1 MIPCMSYTGFAIH
14 SGIHPI
20 HRVAKY
26 HTYRPRRVNR
36 HVVSHTVHARQSV
49 QWSLVRET
57 EGSDRHS
64 HVRLRLRHRPRRPSR
79 EGDIRR
85 PWRSA
90 PSFRA
95 VLACCMP
102 PGSFASAL
110 WSPQARSSRQR
121 QAPAARPATALAT
134 AWPPRTRARRR
145 LSPRRWLTTSCRSLR
160 RRTSCAPM
168 HRHPGLYG
176 RP

>member
-1 MIPCMSYTGFAIH
+1 MYVVHGFRYTLRDP
-14 SGIHPI
+14 S
-20 HRVAKY
+20 
-26 HTYRPRRVNR
+26 HTQGCK
-36 HVVSHTVHARQSV
+36 VSHISTTACESARRLTHGTRTSV
-49 QWSLVRET
+49 GQWSLVRET

-64 HVRLRLRHRPRRPSR
+64 CVRLRLRHRPRRPSR
-79 EGDIRR
+79 GCDIRR

-121 QAPAARPATALAT
+121 QAPAARPATVLAT
-134 AWPPRTRARRR
+134 AWPPRTRALRR

-160 RRTSCAPM
+160 RKTSCAPM

>member
-1 MIPCMSYTGFAIH
+1 MSYTGFAIH
-14 SGIHPI
+14 SGIRPI

-36 HVVSHTVHARQSV
+36 HVVSHTLHARQSV
-49 QWSLVRET
+49 SAQWSLGQR

-85 PWRSA
+85 PRRSA

-110 WSPQARSSRQR
+110 WSPQARSSRQQ

-168 HRHPGLYG
+168 ASHRH
-176 RP
+176 